1 MFTNSALAD
10 VSKQIFSVDGQ
21 ISKNILVQA
30 DEVFI
35 DTKEKLFSKAYLKGG
50 IYKDTLLKDTQQL
63 IIDSY
68 KSRVTFSRIRNNAR
82 KC

>member
-10 VSKQIFSVDGQ
+10 VSKQIFSVDAE

-50 IYKDTLLKDTQQL
+50 IY
-63 IIDSY
+63 INY
-68 KSRVTFSRIRNNAR
+68 
-82 KC
+82 